1 MSQIEN
7 RLKALGFTLPPPFPV
22 PETMQSYMSMAH
34 IIGHRC
40 IISGHAAL
48 NPGEAAEHPHIKH
61 RQIYQTIEGNIE
73 AAPAPRFKSQSPKTS
88 RKNSVPTNV
97 NQILK
102 EWGHA

>member
-1 MSQIEN
+1 MNTGKWPVQKARLTQIFKTKSRDEWS
-7 RLKALGFTLPPPFPV
+7 ALMEGTDVCFAPV
-22 PETMQSYMSMAH
+22 LH
-34 IIGHRC
+34 
-40 IISGHAAL
+40 
-48 NPGEAAEHPHIKH
+48 PGEAAEHPHIKY

-102 EWGHA
+102 EWGSEK